1 MPKSAL
7 FILIQCMCC
16 RKVLIDTCIIAARGT
31 VQFRSFLVIR
41 TISACI
47 TPFMPKTTERILLLF
62 GFINRFIAPLAFVR
76 WLWCEGHFD
85 FLLETEIRLKKRVTI
100 STMRTL
106 YVEPSGCLNF
116 PYRARLFV
124 D

>member
-1 MPKSAL
+1 MY
-7 FILIQCMCC
+7 
-16 RKVLIDTCIIAARGT
+16 VLQKGIVDTCFIAARGT
-31 VQFRSFLVIR
+31 VQFRSFLVIS
-41 TISACI
+41 TISACVA
-47 TPFMPKTTERILLLF
+47 PFMPKTTGRILLLL

-76 WLWCEGHFD
+76 WLWFEGHFD
-85 FLLETEIRLKKRVTI
+85 FLLETEIRLNKRGTI

-116 PYRARLFV
+116 PYKARLFV

>member
-7 FILIQCMCC
+7 LIQQRCMYC

-31 VQFRSFLVIR
+31 VQFCSFIVIR

-47 TPFMPKTTERILLLF
+47 TPFMPKTTHRILLLF
-62 GFINRFIAPLAFVR
+62 GRINRFIAPLAFVR
-76 WLWCEGHFD
+76 WRWCEGHFD
-85 FLLETEIRLKKRVTI
+85 FLLETEIRLNKRGTI

-106 YVEPSGCLNF
+106 YVEPFSLQGSIIRGLT
-116 PYRARLFV
+116 
-124 D
+124 